1 MKQVPKAQISVFFHD
16 LRSFRYDT
24 AKMRSS
30 VSPVSPRKTQEFLV
44 MSFQCH
50 APLQNLMQS
59 LLAADVGAICVVK
72 FPCVKRYVSWAF
84 INLETM
90 NQVVM
95 VVVQVLSVSG
105 PYVDQRSRALL
116 SLLSAFY

>member
-1 MKQVPKAQISVFFHD
+1 
-16 LRSFRYDT
+16 
-24 AKMRSS
+24 
-30 VSPVSPRKTQEFLV
+30 